1 MIDGYFIH
9 LLIIITIYVILA
21 LGLQL
26 SVGFTGLLNLG
37 HIAFY
42 AIGAYS
48 SALLAKAGLPFW
60 FCIAVAGIL
69 PAMFAYF
76 LSVATNKLKGDY
88 LALTTLA
95 FSFVVYALALNW
107 AKLTNGSLGIPG
119 IPRPQFFGIDFSSNS
134 NFLILSLVIAV
145 VTYFII
151 RMITLSPFGK
161 TLEAIRDDEIAAK
174 TLGKNTALAKSVS
187 LITSSLFAGIAG
199 SLFAYYL
206 TYIDPSSFTF
216 SNLIPILVIVIVGG
230 LASLPGT
237 IFATIIIVLLP
248 EPLRF
253 LGLPSSLIGPG
264 RQMLYALF
272 LLLILLYKPKGFYG
286 KVDLE

>member
-1 MIDGYFIH
+1 MIDAYFAH
-9 LLIIITIYVILA
+9 LLIITSIYLILA
-21 LGLQL
+21 LSLQL
-26 SVGFTGLLNLG
+26 SIGFTGLLNLG
-37 HIAFY
+37 HIAFF
-42 AIGAYS
+42 AIGAYT
-48 SALLAKAGLPFW
+48 SAILAKVGVPFW
-60 FCIAVAGIL
+60 FCIIIAGLL
-69 PAMFAYF
+69 PTIFAYI

-88 LALTTLA
+88 LALATLG
-95 FSFVVYALALNW
+95 FSFVIYALALNW
-107 AKLTNGSLGIPG
+107 ISLTNGPLGISQ
-119 IPRPQFFGIDFSSNS
+119 IPRPALLGIDFSSNS
-134 NFLILSLVIAV
+134 NFLILALVIAIA
-145 VTYFII
+145 TYFII

>member
-1 MIDGYFIH
+1 MIDAYFTH
-9 LLIIITIYVILA
+9 LLVMIAIYLILA
-21 LGLQL
+21 LSLQL

-37 HIAFY
+37 HIAFF
-42 AIGAYS
+42 AIGAYT
-48 SALLAKAGLPFW
+48 SALLSKAGIPFG
-60 FCIAVAGIL
+60 FCILIAGLL
-69 PAMFAYF
+69 PAIFTYI
-76 LSVATNKLKGDY
+76 LSIATNKLKGDY
-88 LALTTLA
+88 LALATLG
-95 FSFVVYALALNW
+95 FSFVVYALTLNW
-107 AKLTNGSLGIPG
+107 IGLTNGPLGLPG
-119 IPRPQFFGIDFSSNS
+119 IPRPAIFGIDFSSNT
-134 NFLILSLVIAV
+134 NFLILLVIFV
-145 VTYFII
+145 LITYCVI
-151 RMITLSPFGK
+151 RTITLSPFGK
-161 TLEAIRDDEIAAK
+161 TLEAIRDDELAAK
-174 TLGKNTALAKSVS
+174 TLGKNTGLSKSLS
-187 LITSSLFAGIAG
+187 LMISAFFAGIAG

-216 SNLIPILVIVIVGG
+216 SNLIPIMVIVIIGG

-264 RQMLYALF
+264 RQILYALF